1 MKHRIEDQPAF
12 RLIGL
17 KARVPLVHEGPN
29 QAIIDFQRGL
39 DPPAVTKQLLEIADM
54 DPAGPLS
61 VTDNIEEQRNEG
73 SELDYWHAV
82 ASTKPVPEGFESLE
96 VPAGL
101 WVVFEAEGKF
111 PPEVLQGMWL
121 MPPRN
126 GFLPTPTGGHRDRK
140 CSASRWNPAARMAAG
155 NCGFPLKGRTTLREL
170 IPEAAEFHSRATRSA
185 GIHG

>member
-1 MKHRIEDQPAF
+1 
-12 RLIGL
+12 
-17 KARVPLVHEGPN
+17 
-29 QAIIDFQRGL
+29 
-39 DPPAVTKQLLEIADM
+39 M

-126 GFLPTPTGGHRDRK
+126 GFLPTPYRWAPGPEMLSVQVEPGGTHGRGQLWIPIERQNYAEGADPRSCRISFK
-140 CSASRWNPAARMAAG
+140 GNTFCRYSRVR
-155 NCGFPLKGRTTLREL
+155 
-170 IPEAAEFHSRATRSA
+170 TRSTDSA
-185 GIHG
+185 ASAFSVPMASAA